1 VHCYLIP
8 IPKPIQL
15 FEISKYLTIT
25 NLLMYL
31 FNCGSSPSIG
41 WVQQVDYSTNHRWHK
56 RGATNYS
63 THSY

>member
-1 VHCYLIP
+1 LIP

-15 FEISKYLTIT
+15 FEISKYLTSPIYLCT
-25 NLLMYL
+25 YLLT
-31 FNCGSSPSIG
+31 
-41 WVQQVDYSTNHRWHK
+41 VAHHQVLGEYNSLTTAQTTDGTMHK